1 MSEQPRLTIE
11 DCRKRQ
17 GLLCEALKNL
27 GAGRVLLCNQE
38 NVQWLT
44 GFRGSPMLNVAAIL
58 EVGGECT
65 LFAPNSEPD
74 YHAADKV
81 VTFEAQWLFTMRQG
95 QVAAIAEKM
104 GDFPGKTAVEFSS
117 CGPHYLAKISGD
129 PVDVDLE
136 LLRLRRYK
144 HPDEMEMITRATAC
158 TAAMYG
164 RARQII
170 RPGISEL
177 EVFNALQE
185 VAVEVAGEPLTYLGN
200 DYRSNEPGG
209 PPRSRLAGAGELMIL
224 DLGPAYRGYHADNC
238 RTFAVNGNPTEEQL
252 AAHATIAKVFG
263 LITSSVKPGVRCQD
277 IFQEAKAILD
287 TYEKDSFFHHL
298 GHGIG
303 LFPHEAPHLN
313 PSWDDSFEVGDV
325 FTVEPGLYNERLRAG
340 IRIEENYL
348 VTESGVEQLTS
359 TPIDL

>member
-1 MSEQPRLTIE
+1 MDTQPRLTIE
-11 DCRKRQ
+11 DCKVRQ
-17 GLLCEALKNL
+17 GLLRQALDKL
-27 GAGRVLLCNQE
+27 GADRALLCSRE

-44 GFRGSPMLNVAAIL
+44 GFRGSPMLDVAAIL
-58 EVGGECT
+58 DVGGECT

-74 YHAADKV
+74 YHAADRV
-81 VTFEAQWLFTMRQG
+81 VPFEAQWLFTMRQD
-95 QVAAIAEKM
+95 QVAAIAGKM
-104 GDFPGKTAVEFSS
+104 ETLPGRTAVEFSC
-117 CGPHYLAKISGD
+117 CGPHYLAKVSGD
-129 PVDVDLE
+129 PLDVEGE

-144 HPDEMEMITRATAC
+144 HPDEIGMIRRATAC

-170 RPGISEL
+170 RPGITEL
-177 EVFNALQE
+177 EVFNELQA
-185 VAVEVAGEPLTYLGN
+185 VAVDVAGEPLTHLGN

-209 PPRSRLAGAGELMIL
+209 PPRNRPAGAGELMIL

-238 RTFAVNGNPTEEQL
+238 RTFSVDRNPTDEQL
-252 AAHATIAKVFG
+252 AAQGTIANVFEM
-263 LITSSVKPGVRCQD
+263 ITAKVKPGVMCQE
-277 IFQEAKAILD
+277 IFARAKAILD
-287 TYEKDSFFHHL
+287 EYEEGSFFHHL

-313 PSWDDSFEVGDV
+313 PSWDDVFEVGDV
-325 FTVEPGLYNERLRAG
+325 FTVEPGLYNVKLRAG

-348 VTESGVEQLTS
+348 VTATGVEQLTT